1 MCALFLYSFNKI
13 SQLSHI
19 RLVAFKSGHAT
30 FDVYTRGFMFDVGQ
44 VIRGKV
50 EKLVFGG
57 KGLIRHEGWVI
68 FVPDVVAH
76 EVVDVTITA
85 KKKSYFEGQLSSV
98 IEASPLR
105 TIAPCPYFGHCG
117 GCQLQHMVYSEQL
130 KVKKEWLIDALARTA
145 GISINFPVEV
155 TAAKKEWAYRQ
166 KVILHGP
173 ECGFYARDNTTIIPI
188 ERCLIFSDKD
198 FDDVRT
204 AVQQETNP
212 IKITVMKDEDNNRTI
227 IVDDKVLKSKNVF
240 EYSVDDL
247 RIFYSPKVFVQND
260 PHQALQIYKD
270 VLENVQDGPILDLYC
285 GHGVMTLMAAKRG
298 HKVLG
303 IELSFEAIACAKKSA
318 KANGLDAEFQAKP
331 CEKIKN
337 EDAKKYD
344 QWIVN
349 PPRTGLSEKMM
360 EIIFSHKP
368 KRLVY
373 ISCMPSTLARD
384 CKGLYKEGY
393 VIEKA
398 QVYDMFAE
406 TTHLETVV
414 YFNLTNF

>member
-1 MCALFLYSFNKI
+1 
-13 SQLSHI
+13 
-19 RLVAFKSGHAT
+19 
-30 FDVYTRGFMFDVGQ
+30 MFDIGQ
-44 VIRGKV
+44 VIRGTV

-105 TIAPCPYFGHCG
+105 TIAPCPYFGSCG
-117 GCQLQHMVYSEQL
+117 GCQLQHIVYSEQL
-130 KVKKEWLIDALARTA
+130 KVKKEWLIDALERTA
-145 GISINFPVEV
+145 GISIDFPVDV
-155 TAAKKEWAYRQ
+155 KAAKKEWAYRQ

-188 ERCLIFSDKD
+188 ERCLIFSDKG
-198 FDDVRT
+198 FDDVR
-204 AVQQETNP
+204 ALVQKEANNP
-212 IKITVMKDEDNNRTI
+212 IKITVMKDEDNNQSI
-227 IVDDKVLKSKNVF
+227 MVDGKLLQSKKVF
-240 EYSVDDL
+240 EYMVDDL
-247 RIFYSPKVFVQND
+247 RIFYSPKVFMQND
-260 PHQALQIYKD
+260 PHQALQIYQD
-270 VLENVQDGPILDLYC
+270 VLENIQKGPILDLYC

-303 IELSFEAIACAKKSA
+303 IELDSEAITLAKKSA

-331 CEKIKN
+331 CEKIKD
-337 EDAKKYD
+337 EDAKNYD

-349 PPRTGLSEKMM
+349 PPRTGLSTKMM
-360 EIIFSHKP
+360 QIIFGHKP

-384 CKGLYKEGY
+384 CKALYKEGY
-393 VIEKA
+393 VIEKT

-414 YFNLTNF
+414 YFKVGN